1 MGVLKFPRMLF
12 KLFKRSINM
21 VFCVNKYY
29 CGCYKNWKI
38 DRQDVSGINHK
49 TLNLEDVVYCL
60 GTFKHHRLWFL
71 KNHGLGWNIL
81 NTQHQSCM
89 LKNTVKGIQQGWID
103 NLDYQAFSRLADA
116 LQGRWTAHNSTD
128 SSPLAYFNYWDLT
141 AQSSLLM
148 QLAPTLTCR

>member
-21 VFCVNKYY
+21 VFCVNEYY

-49 TLNLEDVVYCL
+49 TLNLEDVRLSTTDY
-60 GTFKHHRLWFL
+60 GFK

-89 LKNTVKGIQQGWID
+89 LKNTVKGIQQGWTD
-103 NLDYQAFSRLADA
+103 NLEYQAFSRLADA
-116 LQGRWTAHNSTD
+116 LLGRWTAHNSTD

-148 QLAPTLTCR
+148 QLAPPLTCRYV

>member
-1 MGVLKFPRMLF
+1 
-12 KLFKRSINM
+12 M

-71 KNHGLGWNIL
+71 KKSWFSLKYIEYATSVLYAEKYSQRNPAGLDW
-81 NTQHQSCM
+81 
-89 LKNTVKGIQQGWID
+89 
-103 NLDYQAFSRLADA
+103 
-116 LQGRWTAHNSTD
+116 
-128 SSPLAYFNYWDLT
+128 
-141 AQSSLLM
+141 
-148 QLAPTLTCR
+148 